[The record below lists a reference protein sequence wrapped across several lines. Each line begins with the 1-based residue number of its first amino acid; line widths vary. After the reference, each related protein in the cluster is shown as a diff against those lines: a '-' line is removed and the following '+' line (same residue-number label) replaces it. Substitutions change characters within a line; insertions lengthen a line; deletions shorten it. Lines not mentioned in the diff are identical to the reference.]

1 MWELSASQSEKFR
14 VFVTPF
20 TLPTAEGQRICFNP
34 KYNSLLSLIPG
45 ISLYHNRI
53 KNDVKVTRET
63 LAAMEGRIADTAGMI
78 LPGMPL
84 DVLAFGCTSASM
96 VIGPSR

>member
-1 MWELSASQSEKFR
+1 M
-14 VFVTPF
+14 
-20 TLPTAEGQRICFNP
+20 
-34 KYNSLLSLIPG
+34 
-45 ISLYHNRI
+45 YHNRI

-63 LAAMEGRIADTAGMI
+63 LAAMEGKIADTAGMI

>member
-1 MWELSASQSEKFR
+1 MRHLVAILCTKTKLWFLHPIGLIILAADHVMEDEFR
-14 VFVTPF
+14 S
-20 TLPTAEGQRICFNP
+20 IY
-34 KYNSLLSLIPG
+34 KIPG

-53 KNDVKVTRET
+53 FNDVKVNRET
-63 LAAMEGRIADTAGMI
+63 LAAMEGRIEETARLI

-96 VIGPSR
+96 VIGPLR